1 MKYKII
7 YILFVVLISFSLH
20 SQSNVLDY
28 KTKNKTNEVERTY
41 LLDLLRAKLAKEFK
55 QEFVFVVEH
64 FKLSGDFAWFRGVT
78 KRKDGKEIELAEDLP
93 YDCCHVEALFKKVNG
108 KWQIAESA
116 AFSTD
121 VWWDGIQLRYPKAAK
136 EIFQE
141 SSDKN

>member
-1 MKYKII
+1 MDKKSI
-7 YILFVVLISFSLH
+7 YILLVFLFSFGLY
-20 SQSNVLDY
+20 SQTNVLDY
-28 KTKNKTNEVERTY
+28 KTKNKSNEVERTY
-41 LLDLLRAKLAKEFK
+41 LLDLLRAKLTKEFK

-64 FKLSGDFAWFRGVT
+64 FKLSGDFAWFRGT
-78 KRKDGKEIELAEDLP
+78 AKRKDGKEIELAEDLP
-93 YDCCHVEALFKKVNG
+93 YDCCHVEALYKRVNG

-141 SSDKN
+141 